1 MRQTSVSATQ
11 TLAAFI
17 VDTSYDSLPPSIIEA
32 AKDLILDSLGCT
44 IGGAALT
51 PGRIIVQLFQEL
63 GGLQESTVWA
73 TGKKLPCLHTTYIN
87 AYLANLLDFDDSYPV
102 TGVGHPGATVV
113 PPGLAVAEKIQATGR
128 EFLTA
133 VVLGYEISIRIGLA
147 IAPSPERYRQAWG
160 YGFQIFGT
168 TTVASKLLHLDRD
181 ATATAFGL
189 AGLSAPVPGT
199 TAADHQGPG
208 RIFTWAKN
216 NYGWTAM
223 GGVLAALKAT
233 RGFVADKSIL
243 DGESGFWRMAGSD
256 RCDEQQMTANL
267 GHEFLLAGTEHKP
280 YPTCRWTH
288 SSIDALDNIL
298 AHHRVAP
305 DSISEIRV
313 RTFSRLIRNCSVAV
327 PEDIVEAQFSLPYL
341 LGLRLH
347 GRQLTT
353 IPSEEDLRN
362 PEILNVARQVT
373 FELDPEAE
381 RAFFESGDRPSTV
394 IVKMVTGEMY
404 SETVRS
410 GRGAASQR
418 LTSEE
423 LQAKFRGL
431 VEPVVGLRCTKGFL
445 TTIECLDEVQDMRML
460 AEAYPPQGSF

>member
-1 MRQTSVSATQ
+1 MKQISGSVTQ
-11 TLAAFI
+11 TLAAFV
-17 VDTSYDSLPPSIIEA
+17 VDTSYDDLPPSIVKA
-32 AKDLILDSLGCT
+32 AKELALDSLGCT
-44 IGGAALT
+44 IGGAVLT
-51 PGRIIVQLFQEL
+51 PGRIVVELFQEL

-87 AYLANLLDFDDSYPV
+87 AYLANLLDFDDSYPA

-113 PPGLAVAEKIQATGR
+113 PPALAVAEKVQANGH

-160 YGFQIFGT
+160 YGFQIFGAA
-168 TTVASKLLHLDRD
+168 TVASKLLHLDLD

-199 TAADHQGPG
+199 TAADHQGLG
-208 RIFTWAKN
+208 RIFTWTKN

-223 GGVLAALKAT
+223 GGVLAALKAA

-256 RCDEQQMTANL
+256 RCDDRQMTANL
-267 GHEFLLAGTEHKP
+267 GHEFLLARTEHKP

-288 SSIDALDNIL
+288 SSIDALENIL
-298 AHHRVAP
+298 ARHPVDPH
-305 DSISEIRV
+305 SISEIQV
-313 RTFSRLIRNCSVAV
+313 RTFSRLIRNCSFAV

-341 LGLRLH
+341 LALRLH
-347 GRQLTT
+347 GRPLTT
-353 IPSEEDLRN
+353 TPSEEDLRN
-362 PEILNVARQVT
+362 PEILDAARQVT

-394 IVKMVTGEMY
+394 VVKMVTGETY

-410 GRGAASQR
+410 GRGAAGQR

-423 LQAKFRGL
+423 LRAKFRGL
-431 VEPVVGLRCTKGFL
+431 VGPVVGPGCTEGFL
-445 TTIECLDEVQDMRML
+445 TTIERLDEVQDMSML
-460 AEAYPPQGSF
+460 AEEYPPQGSF